1 MTEPVVASIRAHR
14 RPWALDVAVFLTA
27 GATILALGAMVPDGL
42 IDRLWLPLRTLG
54 FLALLTWLL
63 RRAGETWRDLG
74 LHRPRPWWR
83 ATGVWLF
90 GYLLIAVVG
99 TLLIHVVL
107 PALGWLVQA
116 TTAFTHLR
124 GDFAEYFYWLI
135 IAWACAA
142 IGEELAFRGF
152 LLVRLERLFGGPEW
166 TATTLALLVQA
177 IVFGLSHGYQGPG
190 GMLVSGVTGLILGA
204 VYLASGRNLVV
215 CILLHGLV
223 DTISLTVL
231 FMGIE
236 L

>member
-1 MTEPVVASIRAHR
+1 MR
-14 RPWALDVAVFLTA
+14 WCC
-27 GATILALGAMVPDGL
+27 DGL

-63 RRAGETWRDLG
+63 RRAGETWRGLG

-135 IAWACAA
+135 IAWTCAA
-142 IGEELAFRGF
+142 IGEELAFLVFCWCGSSACSTADLDSHPHVGIAGPSHRVRVEPRISGAGRNVGERGDG
-152 LLVRLERLFGGPEW
+152 LDPGRR
-166 TATTLALLVQA
+166 
-177 IVFGLSHGYQGPG
+177 VFGKRSQ
-190 GMLVSGVTGLILGA
+190 
-204 VYLASGRNLVV
+204 LVV

-223 DTISLTVL
+223 DTISLTVM
-231 FMGIE
+231 FVGFE